1 METAFLLM
9 AVLSLVLTSVFY
21 LLVIGLVKAGYVY
34 LQEYYA
40 DEKKKPSVL
49 LKIPPKVITVLCVLS
64 FIGLVL

>member
-1 METAFLLM
+1 MDTALLLM
-9 AVLSLVLTSVFY
+9 MIFSLVFSSVFY

-34 LQEYYA
+34 MQEYYA
-40 DEKKKPSVL
+40 DEKKKSSIL